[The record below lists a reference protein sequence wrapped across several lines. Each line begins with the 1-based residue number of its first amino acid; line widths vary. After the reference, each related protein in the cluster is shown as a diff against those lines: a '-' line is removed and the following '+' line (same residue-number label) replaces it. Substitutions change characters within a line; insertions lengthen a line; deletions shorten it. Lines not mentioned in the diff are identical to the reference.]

1 MIFKIKEKEKH
12 KVGDKKTTK
21 RFAILPTKINSTT
34 IVWLEKYFIQYELSK
49 NLRIENFQWCN
60 YEHWKEI
67 DRWIEKQIKINIDKQ
82 REKL

>member
-34 IVWLEKYFIQYELSK
+34 IVWLEKYFIQYELIN
-49 NLRIENFQWCN
+49 NLRI
-60 YEHWKEI
+60 
-67 DRWIEKQIKINIDKQ
+67 
-82 REKL
+82 